1 MRAIVTII
9 DEKTGHVFEK
19 DKILAPYREQ
29 RDPYLCYTKYEY
41 RFEHSVT
48 DDYFKRIFDQQ
59 IIEPN
64 EELLKAIEA
73 IGCPNPG
80 YMLSSEEIHKALE
93 GKEDKDAR

>member
-19 DKILAPYREQ
+19 DKILVPYREQ

-41 RFEHSVT
+41 RFEHSVM

-59 IIEPN
+59 IVEPN

-93 GKEDKDAR
+93 SKEDKDAR